1 MYVQQLEALA
11 LIKVEEASGV
21 MGGKGRKRKQQQQQQ
36 QQQQQKGQGEHEAA
50 LVVGTCLELYARLLE
65 VRPLHVHV

>member
-1 MYVQQLEALA
+1 VYAQQLEALA
-11 LIKVEEASGV
+11 LAKVEEASGA
-21 MGGKGRKRKQQQQQQ
+21 MGGKGRKGKKQ

>member
-1 MYVQQLEALA
+1 MYAQQLEALA
-11 LIKVEEASGV
+11 LAKVEEASGA
-21 MGGKGRKRKQQQQQQ
+21 MGGKGRKGKK